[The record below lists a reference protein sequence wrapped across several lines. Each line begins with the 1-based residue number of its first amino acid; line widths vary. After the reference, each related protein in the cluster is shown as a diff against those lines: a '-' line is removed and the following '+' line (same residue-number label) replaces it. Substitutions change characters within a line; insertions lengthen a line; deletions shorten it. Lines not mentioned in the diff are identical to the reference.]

1 MIEQSATN
9 DIAHPPRIMDELR
22 EVHGDWLVVGV
33 IQRNRAWAR
42 KSCVIVQEQT
52 DPETRDRLLLVELR
66 PDAGRLKATLILP
79 FGLHFRKGVVLQID
93 DGNRTPALPFSTA
106 LPLGRFVDL
115 DIDVPR
121 IMRLKSGK
129 TLYIH
134 ATTANDAQPIRFDI
148 SLNGFAAALARA
160 ESIVG

>member
-9 DIAHPPRIMDELR
+9 AIAQSPRIMDELR
-22 EVHGDWLVVGV
+22 EVHGDWVVIGV
-33 IQRNRAWAR
+33 VQRNRAR